1 MKYLNITTLLNKN
14 AEGLVLLLLFLLITG
29 CKTQQQTQSVQPIH
43 EKKSELT
50 SAEKD
55 QLLQSEY
62 RPERSTKMDKGQIDS
77 IAKERAGL
85 VCKKKGYEKMISN
98 GEQVDPQSFSSINDM
113 LAKLEAQI
121 SEKSANPEWLKYFNE
136 RFEEFMKTCDN

>member
-1 MKYLNITTLLNKN
+1 MIILLYRNP
-14 AEGLVLLLLFLLITG
+14 AGFVLLLLFLYITG
-29 CKTQQQTQSVQPIH
+29 CKTQQPTQAVQPIP

-50 SAEKD
+50 AAEKD
-55 QLLQSEY
+55 RLLQSEY

-77 IAKERAGL
+77 IANEKAGL
-85 VCKKKGYEKMISN
+85 VCKKKGYEKMISD

-113 LAKLEAQI
+113 LAKLEVLI
-121 SEKSANPEWLKYFNE
+121 SKKSANPEWLKYFNG